1 MILGWFYFDDY
12 CFIPITLSINNG
24 HLEMKYGTKDIPY
37 QIMWIK
43 IGEEIC
49 VLKKEN
55 KSLNKKSVENKK
67 YVFREKYEKEK
78 NVFRVLFPYSNV

>member
-1 MILGWFYFDDY
+1 
-12 CFIPITLSINNG
+12 
-24 HLEMKYGTKDIPY
+24 MKYGTKDIPY

-67 YVFREKYEKEK
+67 YVFREI
-78 NVFRVLFPYSNV
+78 